1 MLSMYMAFLPG
12 YVYMNVCM
20 CSYIPNLYEPNWNYI
35 YMAYMVCED
44 LCICQDV
51 YEYLVIPMFEY

>member
-20 CSYIPNLYEPNWNYI
+20 CSYIPNLYKPNWNCI

-44 LCICQDV
+44 LCMCQDV
-51 YEYLVIPMFEY
+51 Y